1 MLPGTHPAEIEPYA
15 LFMFCGI
22 LPWTWFSSS
31 LSESANVL
39 IGHGNLIKK
48 VLFPAEILPIVTVLA
63 NMVHFF
69 LGLPILIGFLI
80 YYWRPITLG
89 EIAWFPV
96 VVLIQ
101 ALFTTGMAL
110 ILSALTVHFRDIK
123 DLLSNLLTFW
133 FFATP
138 IIYPMTQ
145 AVNQATGLRQE
156 RAEPEPLHAPGDFL
170 PGDPVLPGPVRPLAV
185 AAGARRGVG
194 RAVPDRLLPLRSPA
208 RFLRG
213 GGVAMANAIE
223 VRDVSKVYRRYGH
236 RRQFATLK
244 SAILSGSFV
253 SDLKADETF
262 EALKGVS
269 FDVAKGRTYGIIG
282 RNGSGKST
290 MLKCV
295 AGITRPTR
303 GTVKVDGRISALIE
317 LGAGFHPEIS
327 GRENV
332 FINGIMLG
340 LSKKEIA
347 KRFDEIVRFAEL
359 EDFID
364 APVKTYSSGMYM
376 RLGFAVAIHVDPD
389 VLLVDEVLAVG
400 DEGFTHKC
408 LDKFSDFRRRGK
420 TILLVTHSL
429 GLVERFCDEALWLEG
444 GTRPRH
450 RRSAARGRRL
460 RDRGRGRRRSAAR
473 PRGRPRPRGRRRRT
487 PPPAGRRGD
496 AATIRSRSA
505 PRAPAAEPTPTD
517 MFLASA
523 GRWGSRE
530 VEIAGVT
537 LIGDEGPGHV
547 FHANEK
553 LIVRLAVTAASPV
566 TDFVFGFGLFNAD
579 GVCVY
584 GTNTDLEDLDPAE
597 INGSG
602 QVDFVIDPLG
612 LIEGTYKID
621 VAVHRRDGYPY
632 DYHRLLYTFRVKS
645 RTKDVGIY
653 RPPHRWVFSDG
664 VKLTTRI

>member
-1 MLPGTHPAEIEPYA
+1 
-15 LFMFCGI
+15 
-22 LPWTWFSSS
+22 
-31 LSESANVL
+31 
-39 IGHGNLIKK
+39 
-48 VLFPAEILPIVTVLA
+48 
-63 NMVHFF
+63 
-69 LGLPILIGFLI
+69 
-80 YYWRPITLG
+80 
-89 EIAWFPV
+89 
-96 VVLIQ
+96 
-101 ALFTTGMAL
+101 
-110 ILSALTVHFRDIK
+110 
-123 DLLSNLLTFW
+123 
-133 FFATP
+133 
-138 IIYPMTQ
+138 
-145 AVNQATGLRQE
+145 
-156 RAEPEPLHAPGDFL
+156 
-170 PGDPVLPGPVRPLAV
+170 
-185 AAGARRGVG
+185 
-194 RAVPDRLLPLRSPA
+194 
-208 RFLRG
+208 
-213 GGVAMANAIE
+213 MANAIE
-223 VRDVSKVYRRYGH
+223 ARDVSKVYRRYGH

-253 SDLKADETF
+253 SDLKAEETF

-303 GTVKVDGRISALIE
+303 GTVTVDGRISALIE

-444 GTRPRH
+444 GKRPRDG
-450 RRSAARGRRL
+450 RSAAGGRRL
-460 RDRGRGRRRSAAR
+460 RHRGRGRRRSAAR
-473 PRGRPRPRGRRRRT
+473 RARTPAPARTSPRPVAAGG
-487 PPPAGRRGD
+487 PPRGD

-505 PRAPAAEPTPTD
+505 PRA
-517 MFLASA
+517 
-523 GRWGSRE
+523 
-530 VEIAGVT
+530 
-537 LIGDEGPGHV
+537 
-547 FHANEK
+547 
-553 LIVRLAVTAASPV
+553 
-566 TDFVFGFGLFNAD
+566 
-579 GVCVY
+579 
-584 GTNTDLEDLDPAE
+584 
-597 INGSG
+597 
-602 QVDFVIDPLG
+602 
-612 LIEGTYKID
+612 
-621 VAVHRRDGYPY
+621 
-632 DYHRLLYTFRVKS
+632 
-645 RTKDVGIY
+645 
-653 RPPHRWVFSDG
+653 RPPSRRRPTCSWPRPGAGDRARS
-664 VKLTTRI
+664 RSPASR